1 MMATPQANLTF
12 PNKYMIEFASI
23 VAHLKEFAPHAAPFV
38 ESRLDQIFLQ
48 ADRSFDI
55 RKFHHVIEKV
65 ILNTKW

>member
-1 MMATPQANLTF
+1 MATPPQDPTF

-38 ESRLDQIFLQ
+38 EARLDKIFLQ

-55 RKFHHVIEKV
+55 RKFHKMIEKV
-65 ILNTKW
+65 SLNMKY